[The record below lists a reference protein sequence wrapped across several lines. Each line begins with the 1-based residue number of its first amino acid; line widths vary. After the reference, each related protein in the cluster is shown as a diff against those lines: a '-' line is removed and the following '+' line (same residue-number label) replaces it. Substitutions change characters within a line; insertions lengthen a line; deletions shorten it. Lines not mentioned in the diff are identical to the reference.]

1 MPSPIL
7 MPSPI
12 HTPAS
17 TARKLPRAILVSGP
31 PGSGKTTLASALA
44 AGLGYAIVDL
54 DTVTGP
60 LTEIALELSADAAGG
75 LDSPAG
81 RRLRAARY
89 ATLLD
94 LARANV
100 ALGVGVVLAAP
111 FTAERRSIAAWEA
124 ATARLGVDAGGGDAA
139 LLYLSVPA
147 DVLDRRLSARAAP
160 RDRAKL
166 RGGLECPGTETLIP
180 DTVVLDG
187 TASIDEQL
195 QSALDALG
203 TLVPRASPVS
213 TATVPDPSSC

>member
-1 MPSPIL
+1 MPSAIDT
-7 MPSPI
+7 S
-12 HTPAS
+12 S
-17 TARKLPRAILVSGP
+17 TARRLPRAIVVSGP
-31 PGSGKTTLASALA
+31 PGSGKTTLASSLA
-44 AGLGYAIVDL
+44 AALGYAIADL

-60 LTEIALELSADAAGG
+60 LTEIALELSADPGDG

-89 ATLLD
+89 TTLLD
-94 LARANV
+94 LARANL
-100 ALGVGVVLAAP
+100 ALGIGVVLAAP
-111 FTAERRSIAAWEA
+111 FTTERRSSAAWEA
-124 ATARLGVDAGGGDAA
+124 ATSRLGVDPGGGEVA

-147 DVLDRRLSARAAP
+147 GVLHRRLSLRAAP

-166 RGGLECPGTETLIP
+166 RGGLESPGAETLIP

-203 TLVPRASPVS
+203 SLAPPVSPVRIA